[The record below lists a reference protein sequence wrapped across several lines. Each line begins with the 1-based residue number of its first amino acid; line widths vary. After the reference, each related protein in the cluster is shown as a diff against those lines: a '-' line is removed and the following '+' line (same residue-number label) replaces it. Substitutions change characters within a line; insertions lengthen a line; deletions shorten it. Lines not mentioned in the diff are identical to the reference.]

1 MTAAVLPRPPRTE
14 KELLDRALRE
24 LIDRLPPKWAAR
36 ESRQPT
42 SERGGAD
49 LIAEVSGP
57 GGRRALLVFEAKT
70 AAYPRDLRGP
80 IERLRR
86 VTARATPVFVAPF
99 VGPQARSMLTEAGVG
114 YVDLTGNIRIAVSSP
129 ALFLSDRGAD
139 ANPWPE
145 TGQVRTLSGAGA
157 GRLVRALCDLT
168 PPYGVGDL
176 ASLTGLTA
184 GYVSK
189 VLAALAREDLIERTP
204 RGPVTSVAWRRML
217 ETWAR
222 DYSLLGSN
230 VSRICLAA
238 RGIEDVLAKLRSL
251 ATNRATR
258 VAMTGS
264 AAAARL
270 APVAPTTKLCV
281 YATDALG
288 LAARLGVVQAD
299 TAGNVFLLEPFDP
312 VVFERTTV
320 ADGIAYVAPSQA
332 AVDCLTGPDRMPE
345 EARALL
351 AWMEKNERSWRQP
364 AARKRR

>member
-1 MTAAVLPRPPRTE
+1 MTTAVLLRPPRTE
-14 KELLDRALRE
+14 KELLDRAFRE
-24 LIDRLPPKWAAR
+24 LVDRLPPRWEAK
-36 ESRQPT
+36 ESRQ
-42 SERGGAD
+42 SAAERERAD

-80 IERLRR
+80 IEQLRR
-86 VTARATPVFVAPF
+86 FAPRATPVFVAPF

-114 YVDLTGNIRIAVSSP
+114 YVDLTGNVRIAVSSP

-145 TGQVRTLSGAGA
+145 TGQVRTLSGPRA
-157 GRLVRALCDLT
+157 GRLVRALCDLS
-168 PPYGVGDL
+168 PPYGVSDL

-189 VLAALAREDLIERTP
+189 VLAALAREELIERTP
-204 RGPVTSVAWRRML
+204 RGPVTSVAWRRTL

-222 DYSLLGSN
+222 DYALLESN
-230 VSRICLAA
+230 VSRLYLAA
-238 RGIEDVLAKLRSL
+238 RGIDDLLAKLRAL
-251 ATNRATR
+251 PPKKAAR
-258 VAMTGS
+258 VAVTGS
-264 AAAARL
+264 AAAARF

-281 YATDALG
+281 YSDDALE
-288 LAARLGVVQAD
+288 LATRLGVVPAD

-312 VVFERTTV
+312 VVFDRTTV

-351 AWMEKNERSWRQP
+351 DWMEKNERSWRQRP
-364 AARKRR
+364 ARKRR